1 MNPYVRLRYL
11 KLSECISNPRTIR
24 AQTRAGDNQI
34 ESAGPITP
42 GIEALQIVLRG
53 PSESGDLCLG
63 YAAQRA
69 TVTLIATVT
78 HLDEHDVLVVF
89 HDQIDF
95 TAPAAIVGTD
105 VFHAVFK
112 QELTGAVFRQ

>member
-63 YAAQRA
+63 YAAQRTA
-69 TVTLIATVT
+69 VTLIATVT